1 MATLHTQRAA
11 QHLALHHRI
20 QAIRNIH
27 STEWTAG
34 NQTAGRPPVGR
45 ETQQPYLRLGYV
57 FYLTAA
63 AIWRDHVSLL
73 TGQRIITMKTLVDHL
88 AQYAQYHRDRRN
100 IFSHF
105 IGIPMIVLAVAVL
118 LSRPGV
124 ELLGLWL
131 SPALL
136 VAIASCSFYLRLD
149 WRFGL
154 LMSLLLGLSL
164 WAGAQLAQQST
175 LSWLLGG
182 IGLFVL
188 GWIIQFIGHYYE
200 GRKPAFIDDITG
212 LIIGPLFVVAEL
224 GFLLGLRT
232 EVQHAIEERAGP
244 TCLRQRKVT
253 AG

>member
-1 MATLHTQRAA
+1 
-11 QHLALHHRI
+11 
-20 QAIRNIH
+20 
-27 STEWTAG
+27 
-34 NQTAGRPPVGR
+34 
-45 ETQQPYLRLGYV
+45 
-57 FYLTAA
+57 
-63 AIWRDHVSLL
+63 
-73 TGQRIITMKTLVDHL
+73 MKTLVDHL